1 MKRYSYYFR
10 KETILNYKPDPIDTS
25 KVNLTT
31 EHLKITELLAK
42 NTHEIWA
49 KQRISEG
56 WKYGKNRDD
65 SQKLH
70 PGLVPYEELP
80 ESEKEYD
87 RIVSM
92 GVIKTLL
99 AMGYRIEGSE
109 KTKTKNVEFDDNNLC
124 LILESLKKS
133 SQLNLKSLQ
142 TIRRETINLDLNY
155 PEIFRILG
163 EHILKLGEPLMAYD
177 ILSEGLK
184 KWSNDTRLQQLLAL
198 SLARSGATQ
207 RANNLLLE
215 LVNSSKND
223 EETLSLLARTHKDLW
238 KQAIVPEEGSKQI
251 ALAAERYQQAY
262 QIRKSYYPGI
272 NAATMTMLM
281 GDNEKAR
288 AIAAEVR
295 EKCLAKLPAVSH
307 RSEDDYWLL
316 ATLGEVALILGEN
329 LEAED
334 WYNQAVEL
342 AKGKLGD
349 LRSTRRNATLIVQYR
364 RGDMELIKRCFH
376 IPRVVVFSGHM
387 IDEPGRTP
395 PRFPPE
401 IESQVYLAIRDR
413 LIQLD
418 ARLGYASAACGSDIL
433 FLEALY
439 ELEGEAHIVL
449 PHEQEQF
456 IRNSIDIIPN
466 SNWEER
472 FDEVLAKATEVIIPT
487 HYNLENSNISYE
499 YTNNILYG
507 MAKMRAEQL
516 DTELIPMAVWN
527 QQIGGI
533 GGTARAVEFWRQ
545 WNDNVEIIDIQ
556 QILESVMKK
565 KVEMLNT
572 LSTPPTPLQPTSA
585 PEDENRLIMA
595 LLFADVKS
603 YSKLKENQISLFVE
617 HFLGAVAKFEV
628 QSSYKPVMK
637 NTWGDALYYVFSNV
651 RDAGLFA
658 LEVCDLVQSTDWEKV
673 GLPAS
678 LNLRVALHT
687 GVVYKYTNPITGDTT
702 YSGTHVNYAA
712 RIEPITPPG
721 KVYSSQEFA
730 AMVASEGVKE
740 FTCDYVGKTP
750 LAKSY
755 GTFPTYNVRLSGGG

>member
-1 MKRYSYYFR
+1 M
-10 KETILNYKPDPIDTS
+10 NYKPDPIDTS

-49 KQRISEG
+49 KQRFYEG

-65 SQKLH
+65 AQKLH

-87 RIVSM
+87 RVVSM

-99 AMGYRIEGSE
+99 AIGYRIEGSE
-109 KTKTKNVEFDDNNLC
+109 TTTEKTATVDDSNLS

-142 TIRRETINLDLNY
+142 TIRRETINLHLRY
-155 PEIFRILG
+155 PEIFQILG
-163 EHILKLGEPLMAYD
+163 EYILKLGEPLMAYD

-184 KWSNDTRLQQLLAL
+184 EWPNDIRLQQLLAL

-215 LVNSSKND
+215 LVNSGKND

-238 KQAIVPEEGSKQI
+238 QQASSPEENTEQI
-251 ALAAERYQQAY
+251 ALAAQRYQQAY
-262 QIRKSYYPGI
+262 QMSKDYYPGI

-281 GDNEKAR
+281 GDAETAK
-288 AIAAEVR
+288 AIATEVR
-295 EKCLAKLPAVSH
+295 EKCLAELPPVSQ
-307 RSEDDYWLL
+307 RSENNYWLL
-316 ATLGEVALILGEN
+316 ATLGETALILGEN
-329 LEAED
+329 SEAED
-334 WYNQAVEL
+334 WYGQAMEQG
-342 AKGKLGD
+342 KGRFGD
-349 LRSTRRNATLIVQYR
+349 LSSTRRNATLILEYR
-364 RGDMELIKRCFH
+364 QGDINWVKNCLPIS
-376 IPRVVVFSGHM
+376 RVVVFSGHM
-387 IDEPGRTP
+387 IDEPGRTI

-401 IESQVYLAIRDR
+401 IESQVYEAIRDR

-433 FLEALY
+433 FLEALSG
-439 ELEGEAHIVL
+439 LEGETHIVL

-456 IRNSIDIIPN
+456 IKESIDIIPG
-466 SNWEER
+466 SSWRRR
-472 FDEVLAKATEVIIPT
+472 FDEVLEKATEVIIPT
-487 HYNLENSNISYE
+487 HYNLEQSNIAYE
-499 YTNNILYG
+499 YTNRILYG

-533 GGTARAVEFWRQ
+533 GGTAKAVEFWRQ

-556 QILESVMKK
+556 QILESVMIK
-565 KVEMLNT
+565 KVEILNT
-572 LSTPPTPLQPTSA
+572 LSTSLTPLQPTSA
-585 PEDENRLIMA
+585 PEEENRLIMA

-603 YSKLKENQISLFVE
+603 YSKLKENQISIFVE
-617 HFLGAVAKFEV
+617 HFLGAVAKFEGK
-628 QSSYKPVMK
+628 SSYKPVMK
-637 NTWGDALYYVFSNV
+637 NTWGDALYYVFSHV

-755 GTFPTYNVRLSGGG
+755 GTFPTYHVRRCGGGF